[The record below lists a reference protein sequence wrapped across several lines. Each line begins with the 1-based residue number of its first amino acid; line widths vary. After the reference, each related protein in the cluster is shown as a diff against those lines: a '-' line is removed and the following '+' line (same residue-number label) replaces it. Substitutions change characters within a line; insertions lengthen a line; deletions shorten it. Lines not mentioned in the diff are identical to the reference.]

1 VSWEICPFARQDR
14 KICRTAAQLLVEE
27 FREHW
32 PDAWPT
38 LEAAE
43 AEVSE
48 ALHPEKILCMA
59 IAESGNLLGWI
70 GAQPQY
76 GGRVWELHP
85 LVVEKNAQR
94 NGIGRALVERLEREV
109 RAKGGLTLWAGTDD
123 EAGLTSI
130 GGVDLYPGVLE
141 KLLQVHDWGQ
151 HPLGFYRRLGFE
163 VVGVVPDANG
173 LGRPDILVAKR
184 VS

>member
-1 VSWEICPFARQDR
+1 
-14 KICRTAAQLLVEE
+14 
-27 FREHW
+27 
-32 PDAWPT
+32 
-38 LEAAE
+38 
-43 AEVSE
+43 
-48 ALHPEKILCMA
+48 
-59 IAESGNLLGWI
+59 
-70 GAQPQY
+70 
-76 GGRVWELHP
+76 
-85 LVVEKNAQR
+85 
-94 NGIGRALVERLEREV
+94 V